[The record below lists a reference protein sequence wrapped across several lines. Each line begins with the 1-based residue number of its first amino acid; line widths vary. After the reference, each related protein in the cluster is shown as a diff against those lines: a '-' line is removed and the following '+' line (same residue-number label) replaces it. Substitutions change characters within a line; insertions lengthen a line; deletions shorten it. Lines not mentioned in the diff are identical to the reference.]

1 MNIKQIVKLAS
12 FYAKKVKN
20 GEFKAN
26 RAKQEIKSANQNSFT
41 RLKNNQKAE
50 CSAESQTQHGLDELS
65 GLRKLSELSGLNGVR
80 GLRSA
85 RFAEYGRS
93 MVEMLG
99 VLAVI
104 GVLSIAGMM
113 GYRYAMTMYRANET
127 VHEIN
132 LRAYAIAPIADNNTT
147 DPENPEIV
155 MEMGNITN
163 LGYPIT
169 AYWLEDPKYFEIEV
183 QNVPVD
189 ECKMI
194 LRTEWTL
201 PIIMKVGDLAY
212 DGNTSICDGL
222 TEAGEPTTT
231 AVMIFQYG
239 AHLEDD
245 MLPYQECHNDDDC
258 ASKCARC
265 SAEGVCVSIC
275 GSNERCRQD
284 ILTGSQVCCTSDRW
298 AGPYCCPSTM
308 NGYCCNVAGDQCCPW
323 FKPLIDKNGNCYT
336 CEEENG
342 VDVTGVNE
350 NCNACPGRE
359 IWNNKCVLPCG
370 ENEIRDYNGKC
381 HSCDEED
388 PIYLR
393 DSARTEC
400 SSLCP
405 GRVSNGWLDFYCSI
419 PCGEGTFTGG
429 DGKCYDCNTE
439 KNVELEGVSHDGCEQ
454 CENRELIGEFCV
466 LNCPT
471 GQFRGDDEKCYD
483 CNVDD
488 PIYIKNAAET
498 CTRSCANRVANGWLN
513 RYCSIPCPAGTFTSY
528 YGTCHSCG
536 EEKNISIDG
545 VKHTGCEQCSERHQI
560 SGLCILDCPKG
571 QIRGD
576 DGICYSCSEPNP
588 IYIKDGKTV
597 CETTCPNRIGSGW
610 VNRYCALP
618 CLKGTFTSYYG
629 TCHSC
634 DDPENIFISGVS
646 HNGCEECP
654 NTRNMYNEY
663 CVPKCPAD
671 APLRGR
677 DNKCYPCDTEER
689 VYVLR
694 MSDACMECY
703 EERILDG
710 DSCVLKE

>member
-1 MNIKQIVKLAS
+1 MNIKQIVNVAS

-20 GEFKAN
+20 SVFEAN
-26 RAKQEIKSANQNSFT
+26 RAKQEKKSAHQISLT
-41 RLKNNQKAE
+41 CLKSNQKAE
-50 CSAESQTQHGLDELS
+50 CLADSQTQHGLDELS
-65 GLRKLSELSGLNGVR
+65 GLKGVR
-80 GLRSA
+80 RLRGA
-85 RFAEYGRS
+85 RLAEYGRS

-104 GVLSIAGMM
+104 GVLSVAGMM

-155 MEMGNITN
+155 MEMGEYTS

-183 QNVPVD
+183 QNVPVA

-336 CEEENG
+336 CEEANG

-350 NCNACPGRE
+350 NCNACPNRE
-359 IWNNKCVLPCG
+359 IWNNKCVLKCKG
-370 ENEIRDYNGKC
+370 EIRGD
-381 HSCDEED
+381 
-388 PIYLR
+388 
-393 DSARTEC
+393 
-400 SSLCP
+400 
-405 GRVSNGWLDFYCSI
+405 
-419 PCGEGTFTGG
+419 
-429 DGKCYDCNTE
+429 DGKCYDCKYT
-439 KNVELEGVSHDGCEQ
+439 
-454 CENRELIGEFCV
+454 
-466 LNCPT
+466 
-471 GQFRGDDEKCYD
+471 
-483 CNVDD
+483 D
-488 PIYIKNAAET
+488 PIAMSDAVNRCTQT
-498 CTRSCANRVANGWLN
+498 CPNRVANGALNQYCSLPCELGYFTNTDGQCFSCNTPENINVYRVKQGGCESCKNRQQIGSYCILDCPVNQIRGDDGKCYDCEYPYPIPMDNALNMCSLLCSNRIANGEHN
-513 RYCSIPCPAGTFTSY
+513 RYCSIPCSTGSFTTNLGECVSCKIEANINV
-528 YGTCHSCG
+528 YGVTHMGCDQCQ
-536 EEKNISIDG
+536 NRRQID
-545 VKHTGCEQCSERHQI
+545 RY
-560 SGLCILDCPKG
+560 CILDCPTN

-576 DGICYSCSEPNP
+576 DGMCYSCLDPNP
-588 IYIKDGKTV
+588 IYISGTESCATICSNRV
-597 CETTCPNRIGSGW
+597 ASGRANLYCSIPCPE
-610 VNRYCALP
+610 
-618 CLKGTFTSYYG
+618 GTFTGYYG
-629 TCHSC
+629 DCYSC
-634 DDPENIFISGVS
+634 DEEQNIDVS
-646 HNGCEECP
+646 SLTHDGCERCP
-654 NTRNMYNEY
+654 DTRNKYNNY

-689 VYVLR
+689 VNVQNIT
-694 MSDACMECY
+694 DACMECY
-703 EERILDG
+703 EERTLDG
-710 DSCVLKE
+710 NYCVLKE

>member
-1 MNIKQIVKLAS
+1 MNIKQIVNLAS
-12 FYAKKVKN
+12 FYEKKVKY
-20 GEFKAN
+20 GEFTPN
-26 RAKQEIKSANQNSFT
+26 RAKQEKKSAHQNSFT
-41 RLKNNQKAE
+41 RLKNNQKARF
-50 CSAESQTQHGLDELS
+50 SADSQTQHGLCGLRGMRGLS
-65 GLRKLSELSGLNGVR
+65 GVRTRGVR
-80 GLRSA
+80 L
-85 RFAEYGRS
+85 AEYGRS

-104 GVLSIAGMM
+104 GVLSVAGIA

-183 QNVPVD
+183 QNVPVA

-222 TEAGEPTTT
+222 TETGEPTTT
-231 AVMIFQYG
+231 AVMVFQYG

-336 CEEENG
+336 CEEETG

-350 NCNACPGRE
+350 NCNACPNRE
-359 IWNNKCVLPCG
+359 VWNNKCVLPCG
-370 ENEIRDYNGKC
+370 ENEIRGDNGKC
-381 HSCDEED
+381 YSCSEPK
-388 PIYLR
+388 PIGMN
-393 DSARTEC
+393 DAVNKCTSI
-400 SSLCP
+400 CP
-405 GRVSNGWLDFYCSI
+405 NRVANGIRNTYCSI
-419 PCGEGTFTGG
+419 PCGEGFFTGTLGDCYSCSEPKNVQTLGLTHSGCETCSERTLVDNYCILLCPDGKIRGNDGGCYSCTEPNPIPMATPTLCSKTCPNRMANGYQNNFCSLPCPADTFTGY
-429 DGKCYDCNTE
+429 DGKCYSCN
-439 KNVELEGVSHDGCEQ
+439 
-454 CENRELIGEFCV
+454 
-466 LNCPT
+466 
-471 GQFRGDDEKCYD
+471 
-483 CNVDD
+483 
-488 PIYIKNAAET
+488 
-498 CTRSCANRVANGWLN
+498 
-513 RYCSIPCPAGTFTSY
+513 
-528 YGTCHSCG
+528 
-536 EEKNISIDG
+536 EEKNITVQG
-545 VKHTGCEQCSERHQI
+545 VKHTGCEQCNNRYQV
-560 SGLCILDCPKG
+560 GNYCILDCQQG

-576 DGICYSCSEPNP
+576 DGVCYDCDNPNP
-588 IYIKDGKTV
+588 IKIMSAESV
-597 CETTCPNRIGSGW
+597 CVMNCPNRI
-610 VNRYCALP
+610 VNGGGNAYCSLP
-618 CLKGTFTSYYG
+618 CSDETFTGRDGKCY
-629 TCHSC
+629 SC
-634 DDPENIFISGVS
+634 DEGKNIDNWDVQ
-646 HNGCEECP
+646 HDGCERCP
-654 NTRNMYNEY
+654 DTRNKYNNY

-671 APLRGR
+671 APLRGW

-689 VYVLR
+689 VNVQNIT
-694 MSDACMECY
+694 DACMECY
-703 EERILDG
+703 EERTLDG
-710 DSCVLKE
+710 NYCVLK

>member
-1 MNIKQIVKLAS
+1 MNIKQILNLTS

-20 GEFKAN
+20 GEFETN
-26 RAKQEIKSANQNSFT
+26 RAKQEIKSANQISLT
-41 RLKNNQKAE
+41 CLKNNQKTRFLLD
-50 CSAESQTQHGLDELS
+50 SQAQGGLGRGLC
-65 GLRKLSELSGLNGVR
+65 GLRGLY

-104 GVLSIAGMM
+104 GVLSVAGMM

-147 DPENPEIV
+147 DPEEPEIV

-183 QNVPVD
+183 QNVPVA

-201 PIIMKVGDLAY
+201 PIIMKVGDLTY

-231 AVMIFQYG
+231 AVMVFQYG

-245 MLPYQECHNDDDC
+245 MLPYQECYNDDDC

-336 CEEENG
+336 CEEANG

-350 NCNACPGRE
+350 NCNACPNRE
-359 IWNNKCVLPCG
+359 VWNNKCVLPCEG
-370 ENEIRDYNGKC
+370 EIRDSSGKC
-381 HSCDEED
+381 HSCDEQE
-388 PIYLR
+388 PIVMHEFATQQCT
-393 DSARTEC
+393 SK
-400 SSLCP
+400 CP
-405 GRVSNGWLDFYCSI
+405 NRVVNGMNDWYCSL
-419 PCGEGTFTGG
+419 PCADGEFTGG
-429 DGKCYDCNTE
+429 DGKCYPCDIPDDIYVRDVHRN
-439 KNVELEGVSHDGCEQ
+439 GCEV
-454 CENRELIGEFCV
+454 CKDRYKLGYYCI
-466 LNCPT
+466 LDCPN
-471 GQFRGDDEKCYD
+471 GQFRGTDGICYD
-483 CNVDD
+483 CDEENPIRMNNCKILCSQKCQNRVSDGWGGDYCIMPCKSGTFAGSDGKCYPCDTSQNVSLSHMDSSTCEQCDNRLWLGDYCVLGCADNEVRTEDGKCYRCDD
-488 PIYIKNAAET
+488 PNPIYIGPSAISVCEKM
-498 CTRSCANRVANGWLN
+498 CPNRVANGDYK
-513 RYCSIPCPAGTFTSY
+513 RYCSLPCGKEYGTFTGADGKCY
-528 YGTCHSCG
+528 PCETQ
-536 EEKNISIDG
+536 ENIRIG
-545 VKHTGCEQCSERHQI
+545 AFNEVGCEQCP
-560 SGLCILDCPKG
+560 D
-571 QIRGD
+571 
-576 DGICYSCSEPNP
+576 
-588 IYIKDGKTV
+588 
-597 CETTCPNRIGSGW
+597 
-610 VNRYCALP
+610 
-618 CLKGTFTSYYG
+618 
-629 TCHSC
+629 
-634 DDPENIFISGVS
+634 
-646 HNGCEECP
+646 
-654 NTRNMYNEY
+654 TRNQYNNY

-671 APLRGR
+671 APLRGA
-677 DNKCYPCDTEER
+677 DNKCYPCDTTER
-689 VYVLR
+689 VNVQN
-694 MSDACMECY
+694 MTDACMECY
-703 EERILDG
+703 EERTLDG
-710 DSCVLKE
+710 NYCVLKE

>member
-1 MNIKQIVKLAS
+1 MNIKQIVNVAS
-12 FYAKKVKN
+12 FYAKKVKY
-20 GEFKAN
+20 GEFRPN
-26 RAKQEIKSANQNSFT
+26 RAKQGIKSANQIRLT
-41 RLKNNQKAE
+41 PLKNNQKAE
-50 CSAESQTQHGLDELS
+50 YSEQIKPQSRLN
-65 GLRKLSELSGLNGVR
+65 GLRGMYL
-80 GLRSA
+80 
-85 RFAEYGRS
+85 AEYGRS

-104 GVLSIAGMM
+104 GILSITAIW

-183 QNVPVD
+183 QNVPVA

-194 LRTEWTL
+194 LRTEWAL

-212 DGNTSICDGL
+212 DGNISICDGL

-245 MLPYQECHNDDDC
+245 MLPYQECYSDDDC

-336 CEEENG
+336 CEEETG

-350 NCNACPGRE
+350 NCNACPNRE

-388 PIYLR
+388 PIPLYDR
-393 DSARTEC
+393 AKTEC
-400 SSLCP
+400 VLSCP
-405 GRVSNGWLDFYCSI
+405 NRVVNGYYDVYCSL
-419 PCGEGTFTGG
+419 PCGKDTNTFTGD
-429 DGKCYDCNTE
+429 DGRCYSCDE
-439 KNVELEGVSHDGCEQ
+439 VKNINMSGVSHDGCER
-454 CENRELIGEFCV
+454 CNNRTLYKDVCV
-466 LNCPT
+466 LDCGENE
-471 GQFRGDDEKCYD
+471 FRGDDGKCYS
-483 CNVDD
+483 CNYPNPVAMN
-488 PIYIKNAAET
+488 NAVGY
-498 CTRSCANRVANGWLN
+498 CNSICSNRVANGYYN
-513 RYCSIPCPAGTFTSY
+513 RKCSIPCKKGTFTGMDGKCY
-528 YGTCHSCG
+528 SCD
-536 EEKNISIDG
+536 EVKNINMSG
-545 VKHTGCEQCSERHQI
+545 VSHDGCERCDNRYEA
-560 SGLCILDCPKG
+560 GYYCILDCPEG

-576 DGICYSCSEPNP
+576 DGKCYDCETSDPIWIQSASTICSQLCPKRIANGDYNLYCSIPCSDGTFTGKDGKCYSCDEE
-588 IYIKDGKTV
+588 K
-597 CETTCPNRIGSGW
+597 
-610 VNRYCALP
+610 
-618 CLKGTFTSYYG
+618 
-629 TCHSC
+629 
-634 DDPENIFISGVS
+634 NIDVKNVQ
-646 HNGCEECP
+646 HTGCEQCP
-654 NTRNMYNEY
+654 TMRNIYNEY
-663 CVPKCPAD
+663 MCVPKCPAD

-689 VYVLR
+689 VNVQN
-694 MSDACMECY
+694 MTDACMECY

-710 DSCVLKE
+710 NYCVLKE

>member
-1 MNIKQIVKLAS
+1 MNIKQIVNLAS

-20 GEFKAN
+20 GEFTPN
-26 RAKQEIKSANQNSFT
+26 RTKQGIKSANQTCFT

-50 CSAESQTQHGLDELS
+50 H
-65 GLRKLSELSGLNGVR
+65 SEQIKPQFGLNGLR
-80 GLRSA
+80 GMRL
-85 RFAEYGRS
+85 AEYGRS

-99 VLAVI
+99 VLAII
-104 GVLSIAGMM
+104 GVLSVAGMM

-147 DPENPEIV
+147 DPEEPEIV

-163 LGYPIT
+163 LGYPIM

-194 LRTEWTL
+194 LRTEWAL

-245 MLPYQECHNDDDC
+245 MLPYQECYSDDDC

-336 CEEENG
+336 CEEETG

-350 NCNACPGRE
+350 NCNACPNRE
-359 IWNNKCVLPCG
+359 VWNNKCVLPCG
-370 ENEIRDYNGKC
+370 ENEIRGTNGKC
-381 HSCDEED
+381 YSCDEKNAVSMFGIAKEICIQKCPNRMLAGQND
-388 PIYLR
+388 WYCSLPCTENTFMDAYGNCRSCAEEKNINV
-393 DSARTEC
+393 DSVSHDGCERC
-400 SSLCP
+400 SNRYKSGSYCILNCSTNEIRGDDGKCYSCSKETAIFMFGAAKEICTQKCP
-405 GRVSNGWLDFYCSI
+405 NRIPAGQNDWYCSI
-419 PCGEGTFTGG
+419 PCAENTFMDGYGNCRSCDEEKNISVDSVSHDGCERCPNRKLVGGRYCILDCPRDEVRGDDGTCYSCSEENAIYMYGAAKEICTQKCPNRIPGGQNDWYCSIPCNNGLFTGS
-429 DGKCYDCNTE
+429 DGKCRSCDEE
-439 KNVELEGVSHDGCEQ
+439 KNINVYGVSHDGCE
-454 CENRELIGEFCV
+454 R
-466 LNCPT
+466 CP
-471 GQFRGDDEKCYD
+471 D
-483 CNVDD
+483 
-488 PIYIKNAAET
+488 
-498 CTRSCANRVANGWLN
+498 
-513 RYCSIPCPAGTFTSY
+513 
-528 YGTCHSCG
+528 
-536 EEKNISIDG
+536 
-545 VKHTGCEQCSERHQI
+545 
-560 SGLCILDCPKG
+560 
-571 QIRGD
+571 
-576 DGICYSCSEPNP
+576 
-588 IYIKDGKTV
+588 
-597 CETTCPNRIGSGW
+597 
-610 VNRYCALP
+610 
-618 CLKGTFTSYYG
+618 
-629 TCHSC
+629 
-634 DDPENIFISGVS
+634 
-646 HNGCEECP
+646 
-654 NTRNMYNEY
+654 TRNQYNNY

-671 APLRGR
+671 APLRGW
-677 DNKCYPCDTEER
+677 DNKCYPCDTTER
-689 VYVLR
+689 VNVIN
-694 MSDACMECY
+694 MTDACMECY

-710 DSCVLKE
+710 NYCVLKE

>member
-1 MNIKQIVKLAS
+1 MNIKQIVNVAF

-50 CSAESQTQHGLDELS
+50 YSEKSQLQHGLHRLS
-65 GLRKLSELSGLNGVR
+65 GLRCVR
-80 GLRSA
+80 GIRSV
-85 RFAEYGRS
+85 RLAEYGRS

-99 VLAVI
+99 VLAII
-104 GVLSIAGMM
+104 GVLSVAGIM

-155 MEMGNITN
+155 MEMGKYTS

-183 QNVPVD
+183 QNVPVA

-245 MLPYQECHNDDDC
+245 MLPYQECYSDDDC
-258 ASKCARC
+258 TSKCARC
-265 SAEGVCVSIC
+265 SVEGVCVSIC

-350 NCNACPGRE
+350 NCNACPNRE
-359 IWNNKCVLPCG
+359 VWNNKCVLKCEG
-370 ENEIRDYNGKC
+370 DKQIRDYFGAC
-381 HSCDEED
+381 RSCDEED
-388 PIYLR
+388 PIPLYDR
-393 DSARTEC
+393 AKTEC
-400 SSLCP
+400 VLSCPNRVVNGYYDVYCSLPCGKDTNTFTGDDGRCYSCDEEKNVAVGYIPKSDCEMCENRQLVGTSCILACP
-405 GRVSNGWLDFYCSI
+405 EGEIRGDDGKCYSCNEPNPIKILNAANICHNTCSNRIANGYYDTWCSLPCGKDTNTFTGDDGRCYSCDEEKNVAVGYIPKSDCEMCENRQLVGTSCILACPKGEIRGDDGKCYSCNEPNPIKILNATNICHDACSNRVANGYYDTWCSI
-419 PCGEGTFTGG
+419 PCKEEVFVGN
-429 DGKCYDCNTE
+429 DGKCYSCNEE
-439 KNVELEGVSHDGCEQ
+439 KNIWMLGVQHDGCEQ
-454 CENRELIGEFCV
+454 C
-466 LNCPT
+466 P
-471 GQFRGDDEKCYD
+471 D
-483 CNVDD
+483 
-488 PIYIKNAAET
+488 
-498 CTRSCANRVANGWLN
+498 TRN
-513 RYCSIPCPAGTFTSY
+513 RY
-528 YGTCHSCG
+528 
-536 EEKNISIDG
+536 ND
-545 VKHTGCEQCSERHQI
+545 
-560 SGLCILDCPKG
+560 
-571 QIRGD
+571 
-576 DGICYSCSEPNP
+576 
-588 IYIKDGKTV
+588 
-597 CETTCPNRIGSGW
+597 
-610 VNRYCALP
+610 
-618 CLKGTFTSYYG
+618 
-629 TCHSC
+629 
-634 DDPENIFISGVS
+634 
-646 HNGCEECP
+646 
-654 NTRNMYNEY
+654 M

-671 APLRGR
+671 APLRGW

-689 VYVLR
+689 VNVVN
-694 MSDACMECY
+694 MTDACMECY
-703 EERILDG
+703 EERTLDG
-710 DSCVLKE
+710 NYCVLK

>member
-1 MNIKQIVKLAS
+1 MQKKNREFETNRTKPKIK
-12 FYAKKVKN
+12 
-20 GEFKAN
+20 
-26 RAKQEIKSANQNSFT
+26 RADQTSLT
-41 RLKNNQKAE
+41 RLKNNQKTE
-50 CSAESQTQHGLDELS
+50 CLAESQTQRGLS
-65 GLRKLSELSGLNGVR
+65 GLRGLCGLSELSGLKGMR
-80 GLRSA
+80 GLSGERT
-85 RFAEYGRS
+85 RRVRLPEYGRS

-104 GVLSIAGMM
+104 GMLSITAIW

-147 DPENPEIV
+147 DPEEPEIV
-155 MEMGNITN
+155 MEMGEYTN
-163 LGYPIT
+163 LGYPIR

-231 AVMIFQYG
+231 AVMVFQYG

-308 NGYCCNVAGDQCCPW
+308 NGYCCNVSGDQCCPW

-350 NCNACPGRE
+350 NCNACPNRE
-359 IWNNKCVLPCG
+359 LWNNRCVLPCG
-370 ENEIRDYNGKC
+370 EKQIRGDNGKC
-381 HSCDEED
+381 YDCEYPN
-388 PIYLR
+388 PIAMSDAVSR
-393 DSARTEC
+393 CTSTC
-400 SSLCP
+400 SN
-405 GRVSNGWLDFYCSI
+405 RVANGNNKFCSI
-419 PCGEGTFTGG
+419 PCEEGTFTGY
-429 DGKCYDCNTE
+429 DGKCYSCYEE
-439 KNVELEGVSHDGCEQ
+439 KNIGMGGVTHDGCER
-454 CENRELIGEFCV
+454 CSNRKLLGDQCV
-466 LNCPT
+466 LMCP
-471 GQFRGDDEKCYD
+471 Q
-483 CNVDD
+483 
-488 PIYIKNAAET
+488 
-498 CTRSCANRVANGWLN
+498 
-513 RYCSIPCPAGTFTSY
+513 
-528 YGTCHSCG
+528 G
-536 EEKNISIDG
+536 E
-545 VKHTGCEQCSERHQI
+545 
-560 SGLCILDCPKG
+560 
-571 QIRGD
+571 IRGD
-576 DGICYSCSEPNP
+576 DGKCYSCQENDP
-588 IYIKDGKTV
+588 IYISGANL
-597 CETTCPNRIGSGW
+597 CERICSNRVASGW
-610 VNRYCALP
+610 LNKQCIIP
-618 CLKGTFTSYYG
+618 CEEGTFTGDDGKCY
-629 TCHSC
+629 SC
-634 DDPENIFISGVS
+634 DEEKNIISAAGIDS
-646 HNGCEECP
+646 RGCEQCP
-654 NTRNMYNEY
+654 DTRNMYNGY

-671 APLRGR
+671 EPLRGA

-689 VYVLR
+689 VNVQNIT
-694 MSDACMECY
+694 DACMECY
-703 EERILDG
+703 EERKLDG
-710 DSCVLKE
+710 NYCVLKE

>member
-26 RAKQEIKSANQNSFT
+26 RAKQGIKSANQNSFT
-41 RLKNNQKAE
+41 RLKNNQKARFLTD
-50 CSAESQTQHGLDELS
+50 SQTQG
-65 GLRKLSELSGLNGVR
+65 GLNGFCGLR
-80 GLRSA
+80 GLSGVRT
-85 RFAEYGRS
+85 RGVRLTEYGRS

-104 GVLSIAGMM
+104 GVLSVAGIA

-183 QNVPVD
+183 QNVPVA

-194 LRTEWTL
+194 LRTEWAL

-231 AVMIFQYG
+231 AVMVFQYG

-245 MLPYQECHNDDDC
+245 MLPYQECYSDDDC

-323 FKPLIDKNGNCYT
+323 FKPLIDKNGKCYT
-336 CEEENG
+336 CEEETG

-350 NCNACPGRE
+350 NCNACPNRE
-359 IWNNKCVLPCG
+359 VWNNKCVLPCG
-370 ENEIRDYNGKC
+370 ENEIRGTNGKCYSCDEKDPIDVYSMKSECSKCLNRILTGNGGAFCSLPCKEGTFTGKDGKCYECSIEKNVSVQGVVNSGCERCEGRTQIGNICMLDCPAQGEFQFRGDNGKCYSCNEENPVNLGGDSSACNAICKNRIANGYDNGYCSLPCLEGTFTDSGGKC
-381 HSCDEED
+381 HSCNT
-388 PIYLR
+388 PKSI
-393 DSARTEC
+393 
-400 SSLCP
+400 
-405 GRVSNGWLDFYCSI
+405 RVY
-419 PCGEGTFTGG
+419 
-429 DGKCYDCNTE
+429 
-439 KNVELEGVSHDGCEQ
+439 
-454 CENRELIGEFCV
+454 
-466 LNCPT
+466 
-471 GQFRGDDEKCYD
+471 
-483 CNVDD
+483 
-488 PIYIKNAAET
+488 A
-498 CTRSCANRVANGWLN
+498 
-513 RYCSIPCPAGTFTSY
+513 
-528 YGTCHSCG
+528 
-536 EEKNISIDG
+536 
-545 VKHTGCEQCSERHQI
+545 VKHSGCEQCSNRRKVG
-560 SGLCILDCPKG
+560 SACVLDCPEKG
-571 QIRGD
+571 YFRGN
-576 DGICYSCSEPNP
+576 DGICYACDEVN
-588 IYIKDGKTV
+588 TV
-597 CETTCPNRIGSGW
+597 LSDSVLCTESCPNRTASGYD
-610 VNRYCALP
+610 NGYCSLP
-618 CLKGTFTSYYG
+618 CADGEFTG
-629 TCHSC
+629 QRGECHSC
-634 DDPENIFISGVS
+634 TEDKNISTYAVY
-646 HNGCEECP
+646 HDGCERCP
-654 NTRNMYNEY
+654 DTRNQYNSY

-671 APLRGR
+671 APLRGW
-677 DNKCYPCDTEER
+677 DNKCYPCDTTER
-689 VYVLR
+689 VNVIN
-694 MSDACMECY
+694 MTDACMECY
-703 EERILDG
+703 EERTLDG
-710 DSCVLKE
+710 NYCVLKE

>member
-1 MNIKQIVKLAS
+1 MKINQFFKKIHHFS
-12 FYAKKVKN
+12 FNTAY
-20 GEFKAN
+20 
-26 RAKQEIKSANQNSFT
+26 RQNSPDW
-41 RLKNNQKAE
+41 RA
-50 CSAESQTQHGLDELS
+50 TQS
-65 GLRKLSELSGLNGVR
+65 
-80 GLRSA
+80 
-85 RFAEYGRS
+85 AEYGRS

-99 VLAVI
+99 VLAII
-104 GVLSIAGMM
+104 GVLSITAIW

-155 MEMGNITN
+155 MEMGEYTN
-163 LGYPIT
+163 LGYPIV

-183 QNVPVD
+183 QNVPVE

-231 AVMIFQYG
+231 AIMVFQYG

-245 MLPYQECHNDDDC
+245 MLPYQECYNDDDC

-350 NCNACPGRE
+350 NCNACPNRE
-359 IWNNKCVLPCG
+359 IWNNKCILKCEGDIKDHNGKCHSCYEKDPILTWYFPPTYCTSFCPNRIANGFANYYCSLPCG
-370 ENEIRDYNGKC
+370 EGTFTADDGKCHDCGEESATKVVQKTTDCEQNCPNRKHVSGVCVLSCGKNQIRDRQGKC

-388 PIYLR
+388 PIDTWYMQPEYC
-393 DSARTEC
+393 STEC
-400 SSLCP
+400 P
-405 GRVSNGWLDFYCSI
+405 NRIANGAHKYYCSI
-419 PCGEGTFTGG
+419 PCKEGTFT
-429 DGKCYDCNTE
+429 DNNGKCHDCKEESAINVVQSTTDCEQNCSNRKHVSGVCVLSCGKNQIRDRQGKCHSCDEEDPIDTWYMQPEYCSSECPNRIANGAHNYDCALPCPNGSFFGADGNSYE
-439 KNVELEGVSHDGCEQ
+439 CEIDKNISVENVLHDGCE
-454 CENRELIGEFCV
+454 R
-466 LNCPT
+466 CP
-471 GQFRGDDEKCYD
+471 D
-483 CNVDD
+483 
-488 PIYIKNAAET
+488 
-498 CTRSCANRVANGWLN
+498 TRD
-513 RYCSIPCPAGTFTSY
+513 
-528 YGTCHSCG
+528 
-536 EEKNISIDG
+536 K
-545 VKHTGCEQCSERHQI
+545 
-560 SGLCILDCPKG
+560 
-571 QIRGD
+571 
-576 DGICYSCSEPNP
+576 
-588 IYIKDGKTV
+588 
-597 CETTCPNRIGSGW
+597 
-610 VNRYCALP
+610 
-618 CLKGTFTSYYG
+618 
-629 TCHSC
+629 
-634 DDPENIFISGVS
+634 
-646 HNGCEECP
+646 
-654 NTRNMYNEY
+654 YNNY

-671 APLRGR
+671 APLRGA
-677 DNKCYPCDTEER
+677 DNKCYPCDTKER
-689 VYVLR
+689 VNVQN
-694 MSDACMECY
+694 MTDACMECY
-703 EERILDG
+703 EERTLDG
-710 DSCVLKE
+710 NYCVLKE

>member
-1 MNIKQIVKLAS
+1 MKINQFFKKIHHFSFNTAYRQILPAS
-12 FYAKKVKN
+12 
-20 GEFKAN
+20 
-26 RAKQEIKSANQNSFT
+26 RA
-41 RLKNNQKAE
+41 
-50 CSAESQTQHGLDELS
+50 TQS
-65 GLRKLSELSGLNGVR
+65 
-80 GLRSA
+80 
-85 RFAEYGRS
+85 AEYGRS

-104 GVLSIAGMM
+104 GVLSVAGMM

-183 QNVPVD
+183 QNVPVA

-284 ILTGSQVCCTSDRW
+284 ILTGSQVCCASDRW

-336 CEEENG
+336 CEEEAG
-342 VDVTGVNE
+342 IDVTGVNE
-350 NCNACPGRE
+350 NCNACSNRE
-359 IWNNKCVLPCG
+359 IWNNKCVLKCEG
-370 ENEIRDYNGKC
+370 EIRGD
-381 HSCDEED
+381 
-388 PIYLR
+388 
-393 DSARTEC
+393 
-400 SSLCP
+400 
-405 GRVSNGWLDFYCSI
+405 
-419 PCGEGTFTGG
+419 
-429 DGKCYDCNTE
+429 DGKCYNCAYSNPIGMANATSMCTNTC
-439 KNVELEGVSHDGCEQ
+439 S
-454 CENRELIGEFCV
+454 
-466 LNCPT
+466 
-471 GQFRGDDEKCYD
+471 
-483 CNVDD
+483 
-488 PIYIKNAAET
+488 
-498 CTRSCANRVANGWLN
+498 NRVANGWLN
-513 RYCSIPCPAGTFTSY
+513 RYCSLPCGEGTFTAGDGKCY
-528 YGTCHSCG
+528 SCDT
-536 EEKNISIDG
+536 EKNINMGG
-545 VKHTGCEQCSERHQI
+545 VSHDGCERCSNRKLI
-560 SGLCILDCPKG
+560 GDFCVLMCPENE
-571 QIRGD
+571 IRGD
-576 DGICYSCSEPNP
+576 DGKCYDCEYSNPIGMSNATSMCNDVCSNRVANGWLDRSCSIPCGEGTFTATDGKCYSCDTEKNINMGGVSHDGCERCSNRKLIGDFCVLMCPENEIRGDDGKCYRCDYPNP
-588 IYIKDGKTV
+588 IGMSNATSMCNNV
-597 CETTCPNRIGSGW
+597 CSNRVANGW
-610 VNRYCALP
+610 LNRSCSIP
-618 CLKGTFTSYYG
+618 CGEGTFTGNNGKCY
-629 TCHSC
+629 SC
-634 DDPENIFISGVS
+634 NEETNINMGGVS
-646 HNGCEECP
+646 HDGCEKCA
-654 NTRNMYNEY
+654 NTRNMYNSY

-671 APLRGR
+671 APLRGA
-677 DNKCYPCDTEER
+677 DNKCYPCDTADR
-689 VYVLR
+689 VNVQN
-694 MSDACMECY
+694 MTDACMECY
-703 EERILDG
+703 EERTLDG
-710 DSCVLKE
+710 NYCVLKE

>member
-1 MNIKQIVKLAS
+1 MAIKQILNLAS

-20 GEFKAN
+20 SVFEAN

-50 CSAESQTQHGLDELS
+50 CSADSQMHRSMS
-65 GLRKLSELSGLNGVR
+65 GLGGLR
-80 GLRSA
+80 GLCGLRVA
-85 RFAEYGRS
+85 RLAEYGRS

-104 GVLSIAGMM
+104 GVLSVAGIA

-194 LRTEWTL
+194 LRTEWAL

-245 MLPYQECHNDDDC
+245 MLPYQECYSDDDC

-323 FKPLIDKNGNCYT
+323 FKPLIDKNGKCYT

-370 ENEIRDYNGKC
+370 ENEIRGTNGKC
-381 HSCDEED
+381 YSCND
-388 PIYLR
+388 PNPIEMDDAINR
-393 DSARTEC
+393 CAST
-400 SSLCP
+400 CP
-405 GRVSNGWLDFYCSI
+405 NRVANGYFNRRCSI
-419 PCGEGTFTGG
+419 PCEEGTFTGNN
-429 DGKCYDCNTE
+429 GKCYSCDEEQNI
-439 KNVELEGVSHDGCEQ
+439 NVNNVSHDGCER
-454 CENRELIGEFCV
+454 CSNRTLYTDVCV
-466 LNCPT
+466 LDCGENK
-471 GQFRGDDEKCYD
+471 FRGDDGKCYSCD
-483 CNVDD
+483 YPD
-488 PIYIKNAAET
+488 PIAMNNANGY
-498 CTRSCANRVANGWLN
+498 CNHVCSNRVANGWLN
-513 RYCSIPCPAGTFTSY
+513 RYCSLLCGEGTFTGNNGKCYSCNELQNINMGGVSHDGCERCDNRTLY
-528 YGTCHSCG
+528 KDVCVLDCG
-536 EEKNISIDG
+536 ENEFRGDDGKCYSCDYPNSIAMNNATSYCNQACPNRIANGFYDRYCGIQCTEGTFTGNNGKCYSCDEEQNINVSN
-545 VKHTGCEQCSERHQI
+545 VSHEGCEQCP
-560 SGLCILDCPKG
+560 D
-571 QIRGD
+571 
-576 DGICYSCSEPNP
+576 
-588 IYIKDGKTV
+588 
-597 CETTCPNRIGSGW
+597 
-610 VNRYCALP
+610 
-618 CLKGTFTSYYG
+618 
-629 TCHSC
+629 
-634 DDPENIFISGVS
+634 
-646 HNGCEECP
+646 
-654 NTRNMYNEY
+654 TRNQYNSY

-689 VYVLR
+689 VNVVN
-694 MSDACMECY
+694 MKDACMECY
-703 EERILDG
+703 EERTLDG
-710 DSCVLKE
+710 NYCVLKE

>member
-1 MNIKQIVKLAS
+1 MNIKQIVNVAS

-20 GEFKAN
+20 GEFEAN
-26 RAKQEIKSANQNSFT
+26 RAKQGIKSTNQNSLT
-41 RLKNNQKAE
+41 RLKNNQKAGF
-50 CSAESQTQHGLDELS
+50 SAESQTQRGLC
-65 GLRKLSELSGLNGVR
+65 GLRGM
-80 GLRSA
+80 

-104 GVLSIAGMM
+104 GVLSVAGMM

-155 MEMGNITN
+155 MEMGEYTS
-163 LGYPIT
+163 LGYPIA

-183 QNVPVD
+183 QNVPVA

-194 LRTEWTL
+194 LRTEWAL

-222 TEAGEPTTT
+222 TEVGEPTTT

-245 MLPYQECHNDDDC
+245 MLPYQECYSDDDC

-323 FKPLIDKNGNCYT
+323 FKPLIDKNGNCYS

-342 VDVTGVNE
+342 VDVTDVNE
-350 NCNACPGRE
+350 NCNACPNRE

-370 ENEIRDYNGKC
+370 ENEIRGDNGKC
-381 HSCDEED
+381 YSCSEPK
-388 PIYLR
+388 PIGMR
-393 DSARTEC
+393 DAVNRCTQTCPNRVANGQLNFFC
-400 SSLCP
+400 SL
-405 GRVSNGWLDFYCSI
+405 
-419 PCGEGTFTGG
+419 PCKAGTFTGMNG
-429 DGKCYDCNTE
+429 ECYTCEEEKNISVQQVTHEGCSQCSNREQIGNYCLLNCSEGQVRGDDGKCYDCDYPDPIGMKDAINICSQKCSNRIANGIFNQYCSIMCGAGTFTSAVGKCYVCEEEKNINIQDVTHEGCSQCSNREQIGNYCILNCPEGQVRGDDGKCYDCNYP
-439 KNVELEGVSHDGCEQ
+439 NP
-454 CENRELIGEFCV
+454 IGMRDAVNICS
-466 LNCPT
+466 
-471 GQFRGDDEKCYD
+471 QKC
-483 CNVDD
+483 
-488 PIYIKNAAET
+488 
-498 CTRSCANRVANGWLN
+498 SNRVANGN
-513 RYCSIPCPAGTFTSY
+513 VNSYCSIPCGMEMNSFTGMDGKCY
-528 YGTCHSCG
+528 QCD
-536 EEKNISIDG
+536 EKKNINVQNS
-545 VKHTGCEQCSERHQI
+545 HTACEQCPDTR
-560 SGLCILDCPKG
+560 
-571 QIRGD
+571 
-576 DGICYSCSEPNP
+576 
-588 IYIKDGKTV
+588 
-597 CETTCPNRIGSGW
+597 
-610 VNRYCALP
+610 NRY
-618 CLKGTFTSYYG
+618 
-629 TCHSC
+629 
-634 DDPENIFISGVS
+634 N
-646 HNGCEECP
+646 N
-654 NTRNMYNEY
+654 Y

-671 APLRGR
+671 APLRGW
-677 DNKCYPCDTEER
+677 DNKCYPCDTTER
-689 VYVLR
+689 VNVVN
-694 MSDACMECY
+694 MTDACMECY
-703 EERILDG
+703 EERTLDG
-710 DSCVLKE
+710 NYCVLKE